1 MEPKAKAHE
10 WAYIIFSDFEN
21 HKLYWNEY
29 KEYSKSNTK
38 EHKLNTL
45 RQQLGLITNSKGQFF
60 RILPLYE
67 PRSRYTL

>member
-29 KEYSKSNTK
+29 KEYSKSTTK

-45 RQQLGLITNSKGQFF
+45 RQ
-60 RILPLYE
+60 
-67 PRSRYTL
+67 